1 MGGGLKLTLRS
12 GGVVFARGY
21 VTRAILLPFL
31 FLDEIN
37 VGKHD
42 GFFVG
47 VVVFGYGLGTRL
59 VGLVDNLP
67 HTGAIR
73 VGAATHDVDATL
85 RGVGDDFSDIG
96 PPPNAATSQFLTGSC
111 GERTSLLGGGSG
123 SSLGFVHGD
132 PPCGSSQFAAFGEE
146 TFARIALS
154 E

>member
-1 MGGGLKLTLRS
+1 MGGLKLTLRS
-12 GGVVFARGY
+12 GWVVFARGY
-21 VTRAILLPFL
+21 VTIAIFLPFL

-37 VGKHD
+37 VGEHD

-47 VVVFGYGLGTRL
+47 VVVFGFGLGTGP

-67 HTGAIR
+67 HTGAVR
-73 VGAATHDVDATL
+73 VGAATHDVDAAL

-96 PPPNAATSQFLTGSC
+96 SPPDAATAKFLTGSC
-111 GERTSLLGGGSG
+111 GERASLLGGGSG
-123 SSLGFVHGD
+123 SSLGFVHGY
-132 PPCGSSQFAAFGEE
+132 PPCGSSQLPAFGEE

>member
-1 MGGGLKLTLRS
+1 MGGGLRLTLRS
-12 GGVVFARGY
+12 SWVVFTRGY
-21 VTRAILLPFL
+21 ITIAIFLPFP

-37 VGKHD
+37 VGEHD
-42 GFFVG
+42 GFFFG
-47 VVVFGYGLGTRL
+47 VVVFGFGLGPRL
-59 VGLVDNLP
+59 VGLIDNLP
-67 HTGAIR
+67 HTGAVR

-96 PPPNAATSQFLTGSC
+96 PPPDAAASKFLTGSC
-111 GERTSLLGGGSG
+111 GERTSFLGGGSG